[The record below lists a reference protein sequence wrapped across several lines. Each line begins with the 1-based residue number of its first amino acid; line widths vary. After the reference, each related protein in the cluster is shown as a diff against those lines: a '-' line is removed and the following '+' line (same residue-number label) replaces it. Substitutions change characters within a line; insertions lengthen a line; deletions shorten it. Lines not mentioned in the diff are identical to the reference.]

1 MSVSESIQQFLAE
14 WESEVPT
21 LTVQT
26 SGSTGK
32 PKRICVE
39 KRRMRTSA
47 QMTCRFLG
55 LQKGQTALL
64 CMPLQY
70 IAGQMMVIRAI
81 EQKLRLIATEPDGH
95 PLADIVDS
103 IDFAAMV
110 PMQVWNSLRVPIERK
125 RLQRIGHLII
135 GGGAISAELEQELQ
149 RMPNAVWSTYGMTET
164 LSHIAL
170 RRISGPDATLWY
182 TPLPGIRLSQ
192 DASTQTL
199 IIHAPALNPERLH
212 TRDIVEFDTAGR
224 FRILGRTDNTI
235 SSGGIKIQL
244 EEVEALLHRHFGPEL
259 LATARP
265 DGKFGEALV
274 LLTTRPIDS
283 QQLTAVLKD
292 HPYWRPK
299 DILLVPRLPLT
310 GTGKPDRA
318 AARVMAQV

>member
-1 MSVSESIQQFLAE
+1 MSVFESIQQFLAE

-81 EQKLRLIATEPDGH
+81 EQELRLIATEPDGH

-110 PMQVWNSLRVPIERK
+110 PMQVWNSLCVPIERE

-192 DASTQTL
+192 DVSTQTL

-244 EEVEALLHRHFGPEL
+244 EEVEAQLHRHFGPEL

-274 LLTTRPIDS
+274 LLTTRLIDP

-318 AARVMAQV
+318 AARAMAQV